1 MKLSQLLQKLPIEI
15 IRENILPFSYSPQN
29 IHLLDDIESFVSSR
43 DYLIDLYSNSWANIN
58 HNLFW
63 LSNDISRFLNDNI
76 SSSNGF
82 SLNNIDKWRRLYMFR
97 DKSDYVI
104 ISFLS
109 NYSKR
114 KSIVDINISLGILTP
129 HERTRLIDFLLN
141 I

>member
-1 MKLSQLLQKLPIEI
+1 
-15 IRENILPFSYSPQN
+15 
-29 IHLLDDIESFVSSR
+29 
-43 DYLIDLYSNSWANIN
+43 
-58 HNLFW
+58 
-63 LSNDISRFLNDNI
+63 
-76 SSSNGF
+76 
-82 SLNNIDKWRRLYMFR
+82 MFR

>member
-1 MKLSQLLQKLPIEI
+1 MELSRLLKKLPYEI

-29 IHLLDDIESFVSSR
+29 IYLLDDIKSFVSSH
-43 DYLIDLYSNSWANIN
+43 DYLIDLYSKSWANNN

-63 LSNDISRFLNDNI
+63 LSNDISRFFNDNT
-76 SSSNGF
+76 SSSNVF
-82 SLNNIDKWRRLYMFR
+82 SLNNIDEWRRLYMFR

-109 NYSKR
+109 NYNKR
-114 KSIVDINISLGILTP
+114 KAVVDINISLGILTP

>member
-1 MKLSQLLQKLPIEI
+1 MELSQLLRKLPDEI

-29 IHLLDDIESFVSSR
+29 IYLLDDIESFVSSR

-63 LSNDISRFLNDNI
+63 LSNDISRFLNDNT

-109 NYSKR
+109 NYTKR
-114 KSIVDINISLGILTP
+114 KSIIDINISLGILTP